1 MKTSVEMS
9 VERRVADGSERVADA
24 GEKQVDAGESG

>member
-9 VERRVADGSERVADA
+9 VERPVADESERVDERVADA
-24 GEKQVDAGESG
+24 GE